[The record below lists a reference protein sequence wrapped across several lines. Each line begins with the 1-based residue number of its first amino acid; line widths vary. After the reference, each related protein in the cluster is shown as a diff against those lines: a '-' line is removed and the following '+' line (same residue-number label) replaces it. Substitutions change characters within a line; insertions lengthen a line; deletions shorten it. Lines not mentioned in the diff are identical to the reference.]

1 VTLDLDRYFQRIA
14 WTGATAATMPV
25 LAGLLRAHM
34 VTIPFENLD
43 ILLGTPVS
51 LDLDALQD
59 KLVDRKRGGCCYEH
73 ATLFQA
79 VIERLG
85 FEVRAH
91 DARVTML
98 GTKATSARTHMLLT
112 VELPEGAFV
121 LDPGFGGL
129 APLVPVPLDGQQAG
143 DHWLERDA
151 GEVTLKVRTP
161 DKGIIDAWVT
171 TLAPLYPID
180 FVVAAHYTSTSP
192 RSGFT
197 QRMMLRAFT
206 DEGRVAVMNRDVTRW
221 DGDVPTPSRL
231 ADRAALHDLLVGD
244 FGFDLDVSHLRVPS
258 IPEWSA

>member
-1 VTLDLDRYFQRIA
+1 VTLHLDRYFERIA
-14 WTGATAATMPV
+14 WDGPTTATFAT

-34 VTIPFENLD
+34 TRIPFENLD
-43 ILLGTPVS
+43 ILLGTPVD
-51 LDLDALQD
+51 LDLDALQG
-59 KLVDRKRGGCCYEH
+59 KLVERKRGGCCYEH

-79 VIERLG
+79 VIDRLG

-98 GTKATSARTHMLLT
+98 GTKESSARTHMLLT

-129 APLVPVPLDGQQAG
+129 APLMPVPLDGTVAG

-151 GEVTLKVRTP
+151 GEVTLMVRTP
-161 DKGIIDAWVT
+161 DRGIVDAWVT

-197 QRMMLRAFT
+197 QRLMLRAFT
-206 DEGRVAVMNRDVTRW
+206 DDGRVTVMNRDVTRW

-231 ADRAALHDLLVGD
+231 ADRAALRDLLVAD